1 MRMKFYL
8 RNKYFALTHVLEN
21 RLGLYRVARNFC
33 GLAFFCVLWEL
44 IVAIRTDWFF
54 CWELIFAI
62 FRKYPVHSIASSN
75 TMIIRF
81 Y

>member
-1 MRMKFYL
+1 MRMKLYL

-44 IVAIRTDWFF
+44 IVASRTDWFF
-54 CWELIFAI
+54 LLGINFCDFQKV
-62 FRKYPVHSIASSN
+62 RSTQHC
-75 TMIIRF
+75 
-81 Y
+81 

>member
-44 IVAIRTDWFF
+44 IVVIRTDWFF
-54 CWELIFAI
+54 LLELIFAVFI
-62 FRKYPVHSIASSN
+62 KYPIHSIAN
-75 TMIIRF
+75 TLIIRF